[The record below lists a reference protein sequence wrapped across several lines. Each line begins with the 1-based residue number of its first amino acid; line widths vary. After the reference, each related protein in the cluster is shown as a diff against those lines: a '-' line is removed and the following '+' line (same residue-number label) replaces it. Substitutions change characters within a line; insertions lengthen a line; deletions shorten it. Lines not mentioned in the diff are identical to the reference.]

1 MVYFIRFYIKVEFSI
16 ENMCK
21 WVGWTEINDR
31 GSKSVTRETKAGH
44 SWLPTLCFQRRLC
57 GSWQAGL
64 QMLMFGALWSLNR
77 LDSSHVY
84 NYYIIYMMITIMYF
98 HNYIYV
104 FYHLKWA
111 VAHCGF
117 KLKTGFFMSV
127 AAWTGPAVEILR
139 EFRWWISP
147 SSSCSLPVVIL
158 GALVIGSTC
167 FCAGFAGA
175 CCLVSASCRS
185 WLFHCISGAYQLWGH
200 PFQQRGS
207 LALRQ
212 RFWEYRAWAAAAL
225 ASRGFGL
232 ALIFHGPLLHL
243 WGHQTLLYHRWPP
256 NFANLCPR
264 HFRGHLRPLRRINH
278 WLLRLTWLF
287 ATRCGWWTSSW
298 IKSLCTFCWL
308 QLASRLWGN
317 CAPRFWT
324 TTWTILHWGTTV
336 IGLLLL
342 GLLGHCELEFQ
353 LVGFWLVLSTNK
365 PGL

>member
-1 MVYFIRFYIKVEFSI
+1 MMKSHSLDSVPHFTYECYSAVRGASDSVEFHI
-16 ENMCK
+16 PRDATGQRLLPK
-21 WVGWTEINDR
+21 TEQRTSLDKNCFVAR
-31 GSKSVTRETKAGH
+31 NFFKRFTVTH
-44 SWLPTLCFQRRLC
+44 IHILIYIYLVYLCFLSLEMSC
-57 GSWQAGL
+57 CTLWFQA
-64 QMLMFGALWSLNR
+64 QNR
-77 LDSSHVY
+77 V
-84 NYYIIYMMITIMYF
+84 
-98 HNYIYV
+98 
-104 FYHLKWA
+104 
-111 VAHCGF
+111 
-117 KLKTGFFMSV
+117 FMSV

-147 SSSCSLPVVIL
+147 TSSCSLPVVIL

-167 FCAGFAGA
+167 FCAGFAVA
-175 CCLVSASCRS
+175 CCLVSTSCRS

-212 RFWEYRAWAAAAL
+212 RSREYRAWAAAVL
-225 ASRGFGL
+225 ASPGFGL
-232 ALIFHGPLLHL
+232 ALIFRGPFLHL
-243 WGHQTLLYHRWPP
+243 WGQQVLLCHRWPL

-264 HFRGHLRPLRRINH
+264 HFHGQLRPLRRINH
-278 WLLRLTWLF
+278 WLLRPTWLF

-324 TTWTILHWGTTV
+324 ITWTILHWGTTV
-336 IGLLLL
+336 VGLLLL
-342 GLLGHCELEFQ
+342 GLLGHCELE
-353 LVGFWLVLSTNK
+353 LVGFWLVLFTNK